1 MFGSTLPGES
11 GRDTIAPAE
20 RDREVHMATLLS
32 WTSVGIGDLDVF
44 VPSPPCLVVYTSYSD
59 DEPESSV
66 TYFWQDESTGMLN
79 HELVYMNPVSFET
92 AVAWAQE
99 HAPTRNIERIHVRH
113 ARAKKKTER
122 KASAKPA
129 VKKRTAKKAAAKDTT
144 PVKRP
149 AATKGQKRT
158 SRRAN

>member
-1 MFGSTLPGES
+1 
-11 GRDTIAPAE
+11 
-20 RDREVHMATLLS
+20 MATLLS

-66 TYFWQDESTGMLN
+66 TYFWQDESTGMLT
-79 HELVYMNPVSFET
+79 HELVYMQPVSFET

-99 HAPTRNIERIHVRH
+99 HAPTRNVERIHVKH
-113 ARAKKKTER
+113 ARANKAPER

-129 VKKRTAKKAAAKDTT
+129 VKKGAAKKVAAKKTT
-144 PVKRP
+144 PAKRR
-149 AATKGQKRT
+149 AATKGQKRKST
-158 SRRAN
+158 GAS